1 MKPALSRTL
10 KWTGIGLATPF
21 ALVGLGVA
29 ALQVPAVKARLA
41 AYVSE
46 AVSSPDFT
54 LKIEDL
60 SGGLPFGPLVG
71 RVEMGDAGGSWLVLE
86 QAAVSVDPW
95 ALIGGRIHVE
105 KVTAARLTL
114 SRLPAG
120 SSEPSPPSDEPLD
133 LSLPRLPAG
142 LALDRLEVAEIVLGP
157 AVAGEET
164 RFTLNGRLGV
174 AEDGAA
180 GAALVLAPLPGVE
193 STRLV
198 LDALHRPSDDHLT
211 LKLTLDEP
219 ARGPIARIAGL
230 SGETPIH
237 LALAGEGPLSGFVAQ
252 LSASAEGAG
261 VEGELRLGRGEGQAI
276 LAALVAKADP
286 GPFLPADLAPLA
298 AEGIALDLGLS
309 VAGPVID
316 LDHARI
322 GLAGVTLDA
331 RGRLVDGARAEVTAA
346 LVLDPAAPLAA
357 LADVPAPFRPGRLE
371 LTATADLAAGEAEVT
386 RLAVSA
392 PGAAVEGKL
401 RLGEGFATLAADLT
415 ARLPDLAAVP
425 GAGLAGAGTLSVT
438 AEGRI
443 DVPDLAFKAALVGT
457 DVASAEVSGTEVS
470 GTDLVPYLLGPR
482 PRLSLEGRY
491 RTEAIEVG
499 AFTVETAALTAEGSG
514 RFDPAT
520 AGVAARLTAAA
531 DDLGRLG
538 QPGLA
543 GSAKLAAEIG
553 GSVTLPVIDLTLD
566 GRGLAFGGTAL
577 GDPRAVVKAVPD
589 ATGVSTGRLDLA
601 LGGDYPLTLGAD
613 LAFDGQRATVKGL
626 AGDIMGAALN
636 GDLAYTLD
644 SGLAE
649 GQVKLAASRLDR
661 FSALA
666 GQKLAGALT
675 LDLALVPRHGGQGA
689 DITLD
694 GRNLAAADARIGR
707 VEAKAALDDLL
718 GAGKGRAEL
727 AVTAATAGTAQV
739 ERLTARADLA
749 SFADVAF
756 TLGLK
761 GVVQAPLALEAKGR
775 YLGGAATKINLAGLA
790 GQWAETPIRLRKPL
804 EVGIGPATSVK
815 GLDLAFGKAVVTGDV
830 TLGDTVGGALKVA
843 GFDLGDL
850 AGILPAGQVPG
861 GTVDLDLALKGNS
874 GRLAVA
880 ARKLLP
886 PAGVI
891 DVAAA
896 DMPRP
901 DVDLRFDWAGS
912 KGNVDLAVSGIRE
925 AEIKAS
931 GTVPIRVEGGIP
943 LPSDRG
949 SMDLAVRV
957 NASLRRLAPLLPLGD
972 NDLRGRLVVDA
983 TVTGPLSA
991 PQPSGRLILERGRF
1005 ANGLS
1010 GFELRDLALA
1020 MNFTGSGAT
1029 IETLTA
1035 TDGERGKLTGRGAA
1049 RQLPD
1054 GDFAL
1059 DAAISAERFRF
1070 SRLDLATTDGDL
1082 DLAIGGTATAPEVKG
1097 AITIREGRV
1106 EIGASM
1112 PPPSVPVVEVRDPAA
1127 ATAPES
1133 LAPAAQD
1140 GEAAAKPKVG
1150 SLDLAIN
1157 APGQFFVRGRG
1168 LDSEWR
1174 GTIKVLGAITA
1185 PEVTGGFEVIRGTYT
1200 LAGRPFAISE
1210 GSLTFPSGLAAP
1222 PQVKVVASAPADD
1235 VEAKVSVSG
1244 PVTALKI
1251 ELSSEPALPN
1261 DEVLSRV
1268 LFGRSVSNLTATQ
1281 ALRLG
1286 QTALEL
1292 SGVGGGGPGLIG
1304 GVRDALGLDRLDIG
1318 SDDSASTTGEGG
1330 ALAGT
1335 SLSAGRYIADGVYL
1349 GFEQGLTPDSGAVNI
1364 EVEIY
1369 PRVTVEGNIGQAN
1382 KTSVGLNYKFD
1393 Y

>member
-41 AYVSE
+41 VYVSE
-46 AVSSPDFT
+46 AVSGPDFT

-71 RVEMGDAGGSWLVLE
+71 RVVLGDAGGSWLVLE

-105 KVTAARLTL
+105 KITAARLTL

-120 SSEPSPPSDEPLD
+120 SSEAAPPSDEPLD
-133 LSLPRLPAG
+133 LSLPQLPAG

-157 AVAGEET
+157 AVAGEEA

-237 LALAGEGPLSGFVAQ
+237 LALAGEGPLSAFVAQ

-261 VEGELRLGRGEGQAI
+261 VQGELRLGRGEGQAI

-298 AEGIALDLGLS
+298 ADGIALDLGLS
-309 VAGPVID
+309 VSGPVID

-331 RGRLVDGARAEVTAA
+331 RGRLVDGARAELTAE
-346 LVLDPAAPLAA
+346 LLLDPAAPLVA

-425 GAGLAGAGTLSVT
+425 GAGLAGSGTLSVT

-443 DVPDLAFKAALVGT
+443 DAPDLAFAATLAGI
-457 DVASAEVSGTEVS
+457 EVSGA
-470 GTDLVPYLLGPR
+470 DLVPHLLGPR
-482 PRLSLEGRY
+482 PKLSLEGRY
-491 RTEAIEVG
+491 QAEAIEVG
-499 AFTVETAALTAEGSG
+499 AFAIETAALTAEGSG

-520 AGVAARLTAAA
+520 AGLTARLTAAA

-589 ATGVSTGRLDLA
+589 AAGVSTGRLDLA
-601 LGGDYPLTLGAD
+601 LGGDYPLNLGAD
-613 LAFDGQRATVKGL
+613 LSFDGQRATVKGL
-626 AGDIMGAALN
+626 AGEIMGAALN
-636 GDLAYTLD
+636 GDLAYALD
-644 SGLAE
+644 TGLAE
-649 GQVKLAASRLDR
+649 GRVKLAASRLDR

-666 GQKLAGALT
+666 GQRLAGALT
-675 LDLALVPRHGGQGA
+675 LDLALVPRLGGQGA
-689 DITLD
+689 DVTLD
-694 GRNLAAADARIGR
+694 GRNLAAADARINR

-718 GAGKGRAEL
+718 GAGKGRVEV
-727 AVTAATAGTAQV
+727 AVTAATAGTAEV

-775 YLGGAATKINLAGLA
+775 YLGGEATKINLAGLA

-804 EVGIGPATSVK
+804 EVGVGTATSIK
-815 GLDLAFGKAVVTGDV
+815 GLDLAFGKAVLTGDI

-874 GRLAVA
+874 GRLTVA

-886 PAGVI
+886 PAGMI

-972 NDLRGRLVVDA
+972 NELRGRLLIDA

-991 PQPSGRLILERGRF
+991 PQPSGRLTLERGRF

-1020 MNFTGSGAT
+1020 MNFTGTGAT

-1082 DLAIGGTATAPEVKG
+1082 NLAIGGTATAPEVKG

-1127 ATAPES
+1127 ATVPGS
-1133 LAPAAQD
+1133 LAPAGQG

-1210 GSLTFPSGLAAP
+1210 GALTFPSGLAAP

>member
-29 ALQVPAVKARLA
+29 ALQVPAVKTRLA
-41 AYVSE
+41 AYVSK
-46 AVSSPDFT
+46 AVSGPDFT
-54 LKIEDL
+54 LKIDDL

-71 RVEMGDAGGSWLVLE
+71 RVELGDASGGWLVVE
-86 QAAVSVDPW
+86 QAAVSLDPW

-105 KVTAARLTL
+105 KVTADRITL
-114 SRLPAG
+114 NRLPAG
-120 SSEPSPPSDEPLD
+120 SGEPLPPSDEPLD
-133 LSLPRLPAG
+133 LSLPQLPAG
-142 LALDRLEVAEIVLGP
+142 LALDRLDVREIVLG
-157 AVAGEET
+157 AAIAGEEA
-164 RFTLNGRLGV
+164 RFTLTGHLGV
-174 AEDGAA
+174 ADDGAA
-180 GAALVLAPLPGVE
+180 GAVLVLAPLPGVE
-193 STRLV
+193 STRLS
-198 LDALHRPSDDHLT
+198 LDAVHRPSDDHLR
-211 LKLTLDEP
+211 LKLALDEP
-219 ARGPIARIAGL
+219 PAGPIARIAGL
-230 SGETPIH
+230 SSERPIK
-237 LALAGEGPLSGFVAQ
+237 LALNGEGPLSAFTAQ
-252 LSASAEGAG
+252 LSAAAGGAG
-261 VEGELRLGRGEGQAI
+261 LQGELRLGRGADRAI
-276 LAALVAKADP
+276 TGSLVATADP
-286 GPFLPADLAPLA
+286 GPFMPPGLA
-298 AEGIALDLGLS
+298 ALAADGIALDLAVT
-309 VAGPVID
+309 VAGPVIG

-322 GLAGVTLDA
+322 DLTGVTLNA
-331 RGRLVDGARAEVTAA
+331 QGRLTNGAEAAVTASLA
-346 LVLDPAAPLAA
+346 IDSAAPLAA
-357 LADVPAPFRPGRLE
+357 LAEVPAPFRPERLDIA
-371 LTATADLAAGEAEVT
+371 ATADLASGEVDVT
-386 RLAVSA
+386 KLVITGPGATVDGTARLA
-392 PGAAVEGKL
+392 
-401 RLGEGFATLAADLT
+401 EGFASLAADLT
-415 ARLPDLAAVP
+415 ARLPDLAVIP
-425 GAGLAGAGTLSVT
+425 EAGLAGAGTLSIT
-438 AEGRI
+438 ARGRI
-443 DVPDLAFKAALVGT
+443 DAPDLAFEAALAGT
-457 DVASAEVSGTEVS
+457 DIAGAE
-470 GTDLVPYLLGPR
+470 LLPHLLGAS
-482 PRLSLEGRY
+482 PRLDLKGRY
-491 RTEAIEVG
+491 QAAVIDIG
-499 AFTVETAALTAEGSG
+499 AFSIQTAALAAEGSG
-514 RFDPAT
+514 RFDPAN
-520 AGVAARLTAAA
+520 AAISAKLAAHA
-531 DDLGRLG
+531 EDLARLG
-538 QPGLA
+538 QSGLA
-543 GSAKLAAEIG
+543 GSARMVADIG
-553 GSVTLPVIDLTLD
+553 GTVGLPVIDLTLD
-566 GRGLAFGGTAL
+566 GQGLAFAGTAL
-577 GDPRAVVKAVPD
+577 GDPRVVVKATPD
-589 ATGVSTGRLDLA
+589 AAGISTGRLDLA
-601 LGGDYPLTLGAD
+601 LGGDYPLTMGAD
-613 LAFDGQRATVKGL
+613 LAFDGRRATVKGL
-626 AGDIMGAALN
+626 AGTIMGATVN
-636 GDLAYTLD
+636 GDLAYGLGD
-644 SGLAE
+644 GLAE
-649 GQVKLAASRLDR
+649 GRVKLVASRLDA
-661 FSALA
+661 FSKLA
-666 GQKLAGALT
+666 GQRLGGALS
-675 LDLALVPRHGGQGA
+675 LDLALMPRGGGQGA
-689 DITLD
+689 DVVLD
-694 GRNLAAADARIGR
+694 GRQIAAADTVIGW
-707 VEAKAALDDLL
+707 VDGKASLDDLL
-718 GAGKGRAEL
+718 GAGKGRAEVTVTGVKAGE
-727 AVTAATAGTAQV
+727 AVV
-739 ERLTARADLA
+739 ERLTARAELA
-749 SFADVAF
+749 RFDDVAF

-761 GVVQAPLALEAKGR
+761 GGMPAPLTLEGRGR
-775 YLGGAATKINLAGLA
+775 YQGGATTKLTLASLTGQLA
-790 GQWAETPIRLRKPL
+790 EAPVRLRKPL
-804 EVGIGPATSVK
+804 EVGLGAATAVK
-815 GLDLAFGKAVVTGDV
+815 GLDLAFGKAVVTGEV
-830 TLGDTVGGALKVA
+830 TLGDTVGGTLKVA
-843 GFDLGDL
+843 GFDLADL
-850 AGILPAGQVPG
+850 AGILPPEQVPG

-874 GRLAVA
+874 GRLTVA

-886 PAGVI
+886 PAGTI
-891 DVAAA
+891 NVAAA

-901 DVDLRFDWAGS
+901 DVDLRFDWAGNTG
-912 KGNVDLAVSGIRE
+912 KVDLAVSGIRE

-931 GTVPIRVEGGIP
+931 GTVPIRIEGGIP
-943 LPSDRG
+943 LPSERG

-972 NDLRGRLVVDA
+972 NDLRGRLLVDA

-991 PQPSGRLILERGRF
+991 PQPSGRLTLERGRF

-1020 MNFTGSGAT
+1020 MSFTGTGAT
-1029 IETLTA
+1029 IEALSA
-1035 TDGERGKLTGRGAA
+1035 TDGERGKLSGRGAA

-1059 DAAISAERFRF
+1059 DAAIKAERFRF

-1082 DLAIGGTATAPEVKG
+1082 DLAIGGTATAPDVKG
-1097 AITIREGRV
+1097 VVTIREGRV

-1133 LAPAAQD
+1133 LAPAAQG
-1140 GEAAAKPKVG
+1140 GEAPATPRVG